1 MFVGLEPHLISSV
14 GTMYRIYSI
23 LYIYM
28 ILRIHIYIYRGE
40 LLFFIILAII
50 YIGKITINIIVNL
63 INCLPT

>member
-23 LYIYM
+23 LYIYD
-28 ILRIHIYIYRGE
+28 IAYTYIYRGE

>member
-28 ILRIHIYIYRGE
+28 ILRIHIYIYIE
-40 LLFFIILAII
+40 VSYCFLLF
-50 YIGKITINIIVNL
+50 
-63 INCLPT
+63 